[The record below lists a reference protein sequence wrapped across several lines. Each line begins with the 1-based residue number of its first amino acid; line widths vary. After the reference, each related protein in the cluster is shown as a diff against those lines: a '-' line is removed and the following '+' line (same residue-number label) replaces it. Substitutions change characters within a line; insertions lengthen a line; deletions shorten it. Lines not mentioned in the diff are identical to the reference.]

1 MWTELKELSVA
12 SEAPGNWPRWEAL
25 KTPRSEVLG
34 EGAVTNVVR
43 TLSLGEMSHRTS
55 DLDRGVEPLPDQ
67 GKAQEEPGSKYPQS
81 LYRLVFQSPASHWP
95 NATEV

>member
-1 MWTELKELSVA
+1 MKHLETGHGGKPLKHLDLKCLGRELL
-12 SEAPGNWPRWEAL
+12 P
-25 KTPRSEVLG
+25 
-34 EGAVTNVVR
+34 NVVR